1 MNDPYKIL
9 GVSPT
14 ATDDE
19 VKAAYRA
26 LARKYHPDKYRDSD
40 LAEMAGEKM
49 KEINAAY
56 DEVQKIRAGQATGQ
70 GSAYGS
76 SYGSG
81 YGSGNPFGGQTYGQ
95 AHHSGNP
102 FITARQLINLRRV
115 AEAAQVLSTVP
126 EAQRGAE
133 WHFLMGC
140 IAVNRGHFV
149 DAQQFFDTA
158 CGMDPANLEYQDAR
172 ERLRNRGSH
181 FGGGQYS
188 RASTCSC
195 CDVCAALACL
205 DCCCGNGCCH

>member
-40 LAEMAGEKM
+40 LAEMAEEKM

-56 DEVQKIRAGQATGQ
+56 DEVQKIRASKASGTGSATG
-70 GSAYGS
+70 G
-76 SYGSG
+76 G
-81 YGSGNPFGGQTYGQ
+81 YGYGGPYGGQTYGQ
-95 AHHSGNP
+95 TYNSGNP
-102 FITARQLINLRRV
+102 YITARQLINLRRV
-115 AEAAQVLSTVP
+115 AEAAQVLSSVP
-126 EAQRGAE
+126 SDQRQAE

-158 CGMDPANLEYQDAR
+158 CGMDPSNLEYRDAQ
-172 ERLRNRGSH
+172 ERLRNRANG
-181 FGGGQYS
+181 FGGERS
-188 RASTCSC
+188 ARVSTCSC
-195 CDVCAALACL
+195 CDICAALACI
-205 DCCCGNGCCH
+205 DCCCGSSCCR